1 MPNPAPSPMA
11 VFQMPST
18 LLNSASQP
26 KPLLNKPKPAPSL
39 SLLNSASKPNALLAL
54 PETWLLNSANEP
66 NAQLRLPVVLSR
78 SALIPTAVLSWPVV
92 LKNIAAVPTAV
103 LSAPSL
109 KNSVP
114 APNPLL
120 KKASVLVNSE
130 NHPKGEL
137 KALSEFSRALNPSAV
152 LLLTGKG
159 VGSGLSGLPAPNASP
174 KQASTEKIVVNIVKL
189 LRFFISLIF
198 LLLFWPSLIF
208 PRRAV
213 NPAPARQTRHHA
225 ISCPAINTYFRWDAF
240 SQNAEA
246 VSRRKIKTVKAF
258 AAGANAFPIQVA

>member
-1 MPNPAPSPMA
+1 MPDPAPSPMA

-39 SLLNSASKPNALLAL
+39 SLLNSASKPKALLAL
-54 PETWLLNSANEP
+54 PATWLLKSANEP
-66 NAQLRLPVVLSR
+66 NAQLRSPVVLSR
-78 SALIPTAVLSWPVV
+78 SALMPTAVLSGPVV

-114 APNPLL
+114 APRPVL
-120 KKASVLVNSE
+120 KKVAPVLVKDE
-130 NHPKGEL
+130 NHPKAEL
-137 KALSEFSRALNPSAV
+137 KALDEFSRALNPSAV

-159 VGSGLSGLPAPNASP
+159 DGSGLSGPPAPNASP

-189 LRFFISLIF
+189 LRFFINLIF
-198 LLLFWPSLIF
+198 LLLFDCFGLL
-208 PRRAV
+208 
-213 NPAPARQTRHHA
+213 
-225 ISCPAINTYFRWDAF
+225 
-240 SQNAEA
+240 
-246 VSRRKIKTVKAF
+246 
-258 AAGANAFPIQVA
+258 